1 MSDFDFIN
9 KIKGSNSISA
19 IIGEKDKLIGVE
31 DELLHGKFLQIS
43 KLEDIK
49 ELLINNDIFVSLFK
63 CNEKEIVEWYDVAL
77 GYASGQIY
85 ISDSNIRINPVS
97 NKKRIVYLI
106 STEQSEKYPNLLKVV
121 GMTLNI

>member
-19 IIGEKDKLIGVE
+19 IIGEKDKLVGVE

-63 CNEKEIVEWYDVAL
+63 CDDKEIVEWYDVAL

-85 ISDSNIRINPVS
+85 IADSNIRINAIS
-97 NKKRIVYLI
+97 NKKRIVFLI
-106 STEQSEKYPNLLKVV
+106 SESQAEKYSKLLEVV
-121 GMTLNI
+121 GMTLSI